1 MNHHVQAGPL
11 DGLFM
16 DEEREEFLI
25 LDDDEEEASVS
36 KKPEEAPVLPSMP
49 KLSSLKLPSFLRSKA
64 NKKPEPK
71 PESAIEAVAE
81 SAVGVLDA
89 DLAADGVH
97 EFEWG
102 IRGMDCP
109 DCAMKATRAVSRL
122 PGIEQCRVSAT
133 EGSVRLSLDVGKGQV
148 SRASSVLEN
157 LGHSPKEDWFSVV
170 GLTPREVAA
179 RLGIE
184 RRALRSSLM
193 DIPGVLNVRL
203 DDGKIEL
210 QRLWMGDM
218 SLRALSEQRLD
229 KILGSDYSLVSS
241 KSSKL
246 RPDQIRLLGA
256 AMTVPLIFGV
266 IAIEQIHAVP
276 DLMAALIGVLGVLFT
291 GYQMFQEA
299 LASIQNRV
307 LGFQILTSLAV
318 FGAVY
323 LQEWAEALMVV
334 GLVGFAAHLEERAL
348 FRARESMQGGLDRLP
363 RRARL
368 LESRPAESEG
378 RSLNVMQS
386 SSRSL
391 TKANCHDEELTPVE
405 AIEPGDMVEVRSG
418 EVVPVDGI
426 IAEGTG
432 SIDRAPLTGEPMPVS
447 VKHGDMVEAGLV
459 LVRGPLV
466 IRAQASGDDTR
477 LSSLI
482 DLVRQYRD
490 QPTRTQSSIESFT
503 AIWVPLVMIGA
514 PVIGFLVAGTTSEA
528 IMYTLLLWVVSCPCS
543 LLLAAPVPHAAAL
556 SAASASGLVAR
567 GGDVLEAAAGVELAL
582 LDKTGTLTSGQPR
595 MTGLFVSE
603 EENEYRALQIAAGL
617 EQRSN
622 HPYARS
628 IIALAEERSL
638 KASNV
643 TDLTDGDA
651 GVSGK
656 LRGQEVM
663 LGRADWLLEH
673 GVEIPLDVDS
683 ALAGSRKAGHGSS
696 VLAIDRRAVA
706 AFGFAHDDA
715 REGVDELIAALRANN
730 VTVEILSG
738 DEQASVEAFAKPL
751 GISSSSCRGGVD
763 PEGKAQWV
771 SERSKARRTLMAGD
785 GFNDAGALAAADVGV
800 AVGSGEQVNL
810 DAADV
815 LIPGEDPRA
824 LARFIELSKRTRRAV
839 STNIAISV
847 GITMLLVCV
856 VLLGWEIKLWSGVAL
871 HEASALIVILNGMW
885 VTGTGPQRM
894 TTIVDLARDLRNDLM
909 EALRVAI
916 GSSDKDSSATA

>member
-1 MNHHVQAGPL
+1 MNHHVQAGPP

-25 LDDDEEEASVS
+25 LDDDEEGASVS
-36 KKPEEAPVLPSMP
+36 KKPEEKPVLPSMP
-49 KLSSLKLPSFLRSKA
+49 KLPSLKMPNFLRSKA
-64 NKKPEPK
+64 NKKPGPK
-71 PESAIEAVAE
+71 PEPAIEAVAE

-97 EFEWG
+97 EFEWD

-157 LGHSPKEDWFSVV
+157 LGHSPEADWVSVV
-170 GLTPREVAA
+170 GLTPREVSS

-184 RRALRSSLM
+184 RRALKSSLM

-210 QRLWMGDM
+210 QRLWLSDM
-218 SLRALSEQRLD
+218 SLRALSEQRFD
-229 KILGSDYSLVSS
+229 KVLGSDYILVHS

-256 AMTVPLIFGV
+256 AMTIPLILGV
-266 IAIEQIHAVP
+266 IAIEQIHAIP
-276 DLMAALIGVLGVLFT
+276 DMMAAIIGVFGVLFA

-299 LASIQNRV
+299 IASIQNKV

-323 LQEWAEALMVV
+323 LHEWAEALMVV

-368 LESRPAESEG
+368 LESKPEESEG

-391 TKANCHDEELTPVE
+391 TMANCHDDELTPVE

-418 EVVPVDGI
+418 EVVPVDGTI
-426 IAEGTG
+426 IEGSG
-432 SIDRAPLTGEPMPVS
+432 SIDRAPLTGEPMPVL
-447 VKHGDMVEAGLV
+447 VKPGDLVEAGLV

-466 IRAQASGDDTR
+466 IRAQAGGDDTR

-490 QPTRTQSSIESFT
+490 QPTRTQSAIENFT
-503 AIWVPLVMIGA
+503 AIWVPLVMLGA
-514 PVIGFLVAGTTSEA
+514 PAMGFLVAGATSEA
-528 IMYTLLLWVVSCPCS
+528 VLVTLLLWVVSCPCS

-603 EENEYRALQIAAGL
+603 EENEHRALQIAAGL

-638 KASNV
+638 SASNV

-651 GVSGK
+651 GVSGR

-663 LGRADWLLEH
+663 LGRADWLLER

-683 ALAGSRKAGHGSS
+683 ALAGTRRAGHGAS
-696 VLAIDRRAVA
+696 VLAIDGRAVA
-706 AFGFAHDDA
+706 AFGFAHDDS
-715 REGVDELIAALRANN
+715 REGVDELIAALRENN

-738 DEQASVEAFAKPL
+738 DEQASVEAFGERL
-751 GISSSSCRGGVD
+751 GIPSASCRGGVD

-771 SERSKARRTLMAGD
+771 SERSKARRTMMAGD

-824 LARFIELSKRTRRAV
+824 LARFIDLSKRTRRAV

-847 GITMLLVCV
+847 GITMLLVCG
-856 VLLGWEIKLWSGVAL
+856 VLLGWDIKLWSGLAL

-894 TTIVDLARDLRNDLM
+894 TTIVDLSRDLRNDLV
-909 EALRVAI
+909 EALKVAI
-916 GSSDKDSSATA
+916 GGSDKDSSATA

>member
-1 MNHHVQAGPL
+1 
-11 DGLFM
+11 M
-16 DEEREEFLI
+16 DEEGEDFLI
-25 LDDDEEEASVS
+25 LDDDEEETPVS
-36 KKPEEAPVLPSMP
+36 KKPEETPVLPSMP
-49 KLSSLKLPSFLRSKA
+49 KLPSLRMPGFLRRKA
-64 NKKPEPK
+64 KEKPEPE
-71 PESAIEAVAE
+71 PEPEIEAVAE
-81 SAVGVLDA
+81 SATGVLDA

-97 EFEWG
+97 EFEWA

-133 EGSVRLSLDVGKGQV
+133 EGSVRLSLDIGRGQV

-157 LGHSPKEDWFSVV
+157 LGHSPDVEWLGVV

-193 DIPGVLNVRL
+193 DIPGILNVSL
-203 DDGKIEL
+203 DDGRIEL
-210 QRLWMGDM
+210 QRLWLVDTA
-218 SLRALSEQRLD
+218 LRAVSEQRMEA
-229 KILGSDYSLVSS
+229 ILGPGFTLSPS

-256 AMTVPLIFGV
+256 AMTVPLILGV
-266 IAIEQIHAVP
+266 IAVERIHAVP
-276 DLMAALIGVLGVLFT
+276 DVLAAVIGAFGVLFA

-299 LASIQNRV
+299 FASIQNRV

-334 GLVGFAAHLEERAL
+334 GLVGFAAHLEDRAL
-348 FRARESMQGGLDRLP
+348 LRARESMQGGLDRLP

-368 LESRPAESEG
+368 LDSKPEEG
-378 RSLNVMQS
+378 ETRTLNVLQPETRSLVV
-386 SSRSL
+386 
-391 TKANCHDEELTPVE
+391 ANCHDEELTPVE

-418 EVVPVDGI
+418 EVVPVDGVVV
-426 IAEGTG
+426 EGTG
-432 SIDRAPLTGEPMPVS
+432 SIDKAPLTGEPIPIPVNP
-447 VKHGDMVEAGLV
+447 DDFVEAGLV

-466 IRAQASGDDTR
+466 IRAQAGGDDTR

-490 QPTRTQSSIESFT
+490 QPTRTQSAIESFT

-514 PVIGFLVAGTTSEA
+514 PVIGYLVYGATSQA
-528 IMYTLLLWVVSCPCS
+528 VLTTLLLWVVSCPCS

-556 SAASASGLVAR
+556 SAASSSGLVAR

-603 EENEYRALQIAAGL
+603 EENELRVLQIAAGL

-628 IIALAEERSL
+628 ILALAQERSL
-638 KASNV
+638 KPSNV
-643 TDLTDGDA
+643 TGLADGDA
-651 GVSGK
+651 GVSGT
-656 LRGQEVM
+656 LRGQQVM
-663 LGRADWLLEH
+663 LGRADWLMDR

-696 VLAIDRRAVA
+696 VLAIEGRAVA

-715 REGVDELIAALRANN
+715 REGVDALISALREND

-738 DEQASVEAFAKPL
+738 DEQASVEAFAQRL
-751 GISSSSCRGGVD
+751 GIPSSSCRGGVD

-771 SERSKARRTLMAGD
+771 SERSKARVTLMAGD
-785 GFNDAGALAAADVGV
+785 GFNDAGALAAAHVGV

-824 LARFIELSKRTRRAV
+824 LAKFIDLSKRTRRAV
-839 STNIAISV
+839 SMNIAISV

-856 VLLGWEIKLWSGVAL
+856 VLLGWEIKLAAGVAL

-894 TTIVDLARDLRNDLM
+894 TTLVDLVRDLRDDLM

-916 GSSDKDSSATA
+916 GGSGKDQSATA

>member
-1 MNHHVQAGPL
+1 
-11 DGLFM
+11 M
-16 DEEREEFLI
+16 DEEGEDFLI
-25 LDDDEEEASVS
+25 LDDDEDETPVS
-36 KKPEEAPVLPSMP
+36 KKPEETPVLPSMP
-49 KLSSLKLPSFLRSKA
+49 KLPSLRMPGFLRRKA
-64 NKKPEPK
+64 KEKPEPE
-71 PESAIEAVAE
+71 PEPEIEAVAE
-81 SAVGVLDA
+81 SATGVLDA

-97 EFEWG
+97 EFEWA

-133 EGSVRLSLDVGKGQV
+133 EGSVRLSLDIGRGQV

-157 LGHSPKEDWFSVV
+157 LGHSPDVEWLGVV

-193 DIPGVLNVRL
+193 DIPGILNVSL
-203 DDGKIEL
+203 DDGRIEL
-210 QRLWMGDM
+210 QRLWLVDTA
-218 SLRALSEQRLD
+218 LRAVSEQRMEA
-229 KILGSDYSLVSS
+229 ILGPGFTLSPS

-256 AMTVPLIFGV
+256 AMTVPLILGV
-266 IAIEQIHAVP
+266 IAVERIHAVP
-276 DLMAALIGVLGVLFT
+276 DVLAAVIGAFGVLFA

-299 LASIQNRV
+299 FASIQNRV

-334 GLVGFAAHLEERAL
+334 GLVGFAAHLEDRAL
-348 FRARESMQGGLDRLP
+348 LRARESMQGGLDRLP

-368 LESRPAESEG
+368 LDSKPEEG
-378 RSLNVMQS
+378 ETRTLNVLQPETRSLVV
-386 SSRSL
+386 
-391 TKANCHDEELTPVE
+391 ANCHDEELTPVE

-418 EVVPVDGI
+418 EVVPVDGVVV
-426 IAEGTG
+426 EGTG
-432 SIDRAPLTGEPMPVS
+432 SIDKAPLTGEPIPIPVNP
-447 VKHGDMVEAGLV
+447 DDFVEAGLV

-466 IRAQASGDDTR
+466 IRAQAGGDDTR

-490 QPTRTQSSIESFT
+490 QPTRTQSAIESFT

-514 PVIGFLVAGTTSEA
+514 PVIGYLVYGATSQA
-528 IMYTLLLWVVSCPCS
+528 VLTTLLLWVVSCPCS

-556 SAASASGLVAR
+556 SAASSSGLVAR

-603 EENEYRALQIAAGL
+603 EENELRVLQIAAGL

-628 IIALAEERSL
+628 ILALAQERSL
-638 KASNV
+638 KPSNV
-643 TDLTDGDA
+643 TGLADGDA
-651 GVSGK
+651 GVSGT
-656 LRGQEVM
+656 LRGQQVM
-663 LGRADWLLEH
+663 LGRADWLMDR

-696 VLAIDRRAVA
+696 VLAIEGRAVA

-715 REGVDELIAALRANN
+715 REGVDALISALREND

-738 DEQASVEAFAKPL
+738 DEQASVEAFAQRL
-751 GISSSSCRGGVD
+751 GIPSSSCRGGVD

-824 LARFIELSKRTRRAV
+824 LAKFIDLSKRTRRAV
-839 STNIAISV
+839 SMNIAISV

-856 VLLGWEIKLWSGVAL
+856 VLLGWEIKLAAGVAL

-894 TTIVDLARDLRNDLM
+894 TTLVDLVRDLRDDLM

-916 GSSDKDSSATA
+916 GGSDKDQSATA

>member
-11 DGLFM
+11 DGLFV

-25 LDDDEEEASVS
+25 LDDDEEETPVS
-36 KKPEEAPVLPSMP
+36 KKPEEAPVRPSMF
-49 KLSSLKLPSFLRSKA
+49 KLPSLKMPGFLRSKA
-64 NKKPEPK
+64 SKKPEPK
-71 PESAIEAVAE
+71 PEPAIEAVAE

-97 EFEWG
+97 EFEWD

-157 LGHSPKEDWFSVV
+157 LGHSPKEDWVSVV

-218 SLRALSEQRLD
+218 SLRALSEQRYD
-229 KILGSDYSLVSS
+229 KVLGSDYILVPS

-266 IAIEQIHAVP
+266 IAIEQIHAIP
-276 DLMAALIGVLGVLFT
+276 DMMAALIGVFGVLFA

-299 LASIQNRV
+299 FASIQNRV

-368 LESRPAESEG
+368 LESRPVESEG
-378 RSLNVMQS
+378 RSLNVTQS

-391 TKANCHDEELTPVE
+391 TMANCHEDELTPVE

-426 IAEGTG
+426 ITEGAG
-432 SIDRAPLTGEPMPVS
+432 SIDRAPLTGEPMPIS
-447 VKHGDMVEAGLV
+447 VKPGDLVEAGLV

-466 IRAQASGDDTR
+466 IRAQAGGDDTR

-490 QPTRTQSSIESFT
+490 QPTRTQNAIESFT

-514 PVIGFLVAGTTSEA
+514 PAIGFLVAGATSKA
-528 IMYTLLLWVVSCPCS
+528 ILVTLLLWVVSCPCS

-556 SAASASGLVAR
+556 SAASASGLIAR

-595 MTGLFVSE
+595 MTGMFVSE

-622 HPYARS
+622 HPYAKS
-628 IIALAEERSL
+628 ILALAEERSL

-643 TDLTDGDA
+643 IDLTDGDA

-696 VLAIDRRAVA
+696 VLAIDGRAVA

-715 REGVDELIAALRANN
+715 REGVEELIAALRANN

-751 GISSSSCRGGVD
+751 GIPSSSCRGGVD

-771 SERSKARRTLMAGD
+771 FERSKARRTMMAGD

-847 GITMLLVCV
+847 GITFLLVSG
-856 VLLGWEIKLWSGVAL
+856 VLLGWEIKLAAGVAL

-894 TTIVDLARDLRNDLM
+894 TTIVDLARDLRNDFV

-916 GSSDKDSSATA
+916 GASDKDSSATA

>member
-1 MNHHVQAGPL
+1 
-11 DGLFM
+11 
-16 DEEREEFLI
+16 
-25 LDDDEEEASVS
+25 
-36 KKPEEAPVLPSMP
+36 
-49 KLSSLKLPSFLRSKA
+49 
-64 NKKPEPK
+64 
-71 PESAIEAVAE
+71 
-81 SAVGVLDA
+81 
-89 DLAADGVH
+89 
-97 EFEWG
+97 
-102 IRGMDCP
+102 
-109 DCAMKATRAVSRL
+109 
-122 PGIEQCRVSAT
+122 
-133 EGSVRLSLDVGKGQV
+133 
-148 SRASSVLEN
+148 VLEN
-157 LGHSPKEDWFSVV
+157 LGHSPEEDWVSVV
-170 GLTPREVAA
+170 GLTPGEVAA

-193 DIPGVLNVRL
+193 DIPGVLNIRL

-210 QRLWMGDM
+210 QRLWLSDM
-218 SLRALSEQRLD
+218 SLRALSEQRFD
-229 KILGSDYSLVSS
+229 KVLGSDYSLVPS

-256 AMTVPLIFGV
+256 AMTVPLILGV
-266 IAIEQIHAVP
+266 IAIEQIHAIP
-276 DLMAALIGVLGVLFT
+276 DWVAMLIGVFGVLFA

-318 FGAVY
+318 FGALY
-323 LQEWAEALMVV
+323 LHEWAEALMVV

-368 LESRPAESEG
+368 LESKPEESEG
-378 RSLNVMQS
+378 RTLNVMQS

-391 TKANCHDEELTPVE
+391 TMAHCYDDELTPVE

-418 EVVPVDGI
+418 EVVPVDGTI
-426 IAEGTG
+426 IEGSG
-432 SIDRAPLTGEPMPVS
+432 SIDRAPLTGEPMPVL
-447 VKHGDMVEAGLV
+447 VKPGDLVEAGLV

-466 IRAQASGDDTR
+466 IRAQAGGDDTR

-482 DLVRQYRD
+482 DLVRRYRD
-490 QPTRTQSSIESFT
+490 QPTRTQSAIERFT
-503 AIWVPLVMIGA
+503 AVWVPLVMLGA
-514 PVIGFLVAGTTSEA
+514 PAIAFLAYGATAEA
-528 IMYTLLLWVVSCPCS
+528 ILVTLLLWVVSCPCS

-582 LDKTGTLTSGQPR
+582 LDKTGTLTSGKPR
-595 MTGLFVSE
+595 MTGMFVSE

-628 IIALAEERSL
+628 ILALAEERSL

-643 TDLTDGDA
+643 IDLTDGDA

-696 VLAIDRRAVA
+696 VLAIDGRAVA

-751 GISSSSCRGGVD
+751 GIPPSACRGGVD

-771 SERSKARRTLMAGD
+771 SERSKARRTMMAGD

-815 LIPGEDPRA
+815 LIPGDDPRA
-824 LARFIELSKRTRRAV
+824 LSRLITLAKRTRGAV
-839 STNIAISV
+839 YANIVISV
-847 GITMLLVCV
+847 GVTLFLVTT
-856 VLLGWEIKLWSGVAL
+856 VLMGELTSIFAGVAL

-894 TTIVDLARDLRNDLM
+894 TTIVDLARDLRNDLV

-916 GSSDKDSSATA
+916 GASDKDSSATA

>member
-1 MNHHVQAGPL
+1 
-11 DGLFM
+11 M
-16 DEEREEFLI
+16 DEEGEDFLI
-25 LDDDEEEASVS
+25 LDDDEEETPVS
-36 KKPEEAPVLPSMP
+36 KKPEETPVLPSMP
-49 KLSSLKLPSFLRSKA
+49 KLPSLRMPGFLRRKA
-64 NKKPEPK
+64 KEKPEPE
-71 PESAIEAVAE
+71 PEPEIEAVAE
-81 SAVGVLDA
+81 SATGVLDA

-97 EFEWG
+97 EFEWA

-133 EGSVRLSLDVGKGQV
+133 EGSVRLSLDIGRGQV

-157 LGHSPKEDWFSVV
+157 LGHSPDVEWLGVV

-193 DIPGVLNVRL
+193 DIPGILNVSL
-203 DDGKIEL
+203 DDGRIEL
-210 QRLWMGDM
+210 QRLWLVDTA
-218 SLRALSEQRLD
+218 LRAVSEQRMEA
-229 KILGSDYSLVSS
+229 ILGPGFTLSPS

-256 AMTVPLIFGV
+256 AMTVPLILGV
-266 IAIEQIHAVP
+266 IAVERIHAVP
-276 DLMAALIGVLGVLFT
+276 DVLAAVIGAFGVLFA

-299 LASIQNRV
+299 FASIQNRV

-334 GLVGFAAHLEERAL
+334 GLVGFAAHLEDRAL
-348 FRARESMQGGLDRLP
+348 LRARESMQGGLDRLP

-368 LESRPAESEG
+368 LDSKPEEG
-378 RSLNVMQS
+378 ETRTLNVLQPETRSLVV
-386 SSRSL
+386 
-391 TKANCHDEELTPVE
+391 ANCHDEELTPVE

-418 EVVPVDGI
+418 EVVPVDGVVV
-426 IAEGTG
+426 EGTG
-432 SIDRAPLTGEPMPVS
+432 SIDKAPLTGEPIPIPVNP
-447 VKHGDMVEAGLV
+447 DDFVEAGLV

-466 IRAQASGDDTR
+466 IRAQAGGDDTR

-482 DLVRQYRD
+482 DLVRRYRD
-490 QPTRTQSSIESFT
+490 QPTRTQSAIESFT

-514 PVIGFLVAGTTSEA
+514 PVIGYLVYGATSQA
-528 IMYTLLLWVVSCPCS
+528 VLTTLLLWVVSCPCS

-556 SAASASGLVAR
+556 SAASSAGLVAR

-603 EENEYRALQIAAGL
+603 EENELRVLQIAAGL

-628 IIALAEERSL
+628 ILALAQERSL
-638 KASNV
+638 KPSNV
-643 TDLTDGDA
+643 TGLADGDA
-651 GVSGK
+651 GVSGT
-656 LRGQEVM
+656 LRGQQVM
-663 LGRADWLLEH
+663 LGRADWLMDR

-696 VLAIDRRAVA
+696 VLAIEGRAVA

-715 REGVDELIAALRANN
+715 REGVDALISALREND

-738 DEQASVEAFAKPL
+738 DEQASVEAFAQRL
-751 GISSSSCRGGVD
+751 GIPSSSCRGGVD

-771 SERSKARRTLMAGD
+771 SERSKARVTLMAGD

-824 LARFIELSKRTRRAV
+824 LAKFIDLSKRTRRAV
-839 STNIAISV
+839 SMNIAISV

-856 VLLGWEIKLWSGVAL
+856 VLLGWEIKLAAGVAL

-894 TTIVDLARDLRNDLM
+894 TTLVDLVRDLRDDLM

-916 GSSDKDSSATA
+916 GGPDNDQSATA

>member
-36 KKPEEAPVLPSMP
+36 KKPEEAPVLPFMP

-64 NKKPEPK
+64 NKKPEPNS
-71 PESAIEAVAE
+71 ESAIEAVAE

>member
-1 MNHHVQAGPL
+1 
-11 DGLFM
+11 M
-16 DEEREEFLI
+16 DEEGEDFLI
-25 LDDDEEEASVS
+25 LDDDEEETPVS
-36 KKPEEAPVLPSMP
+36 KKPEETPVLPSMP
-49 KLSSLKLPSFLRSKA
+49 KLPSLRMPGFLRRKA
-64 NKKPEPK
+64 KEKPEPE
-71 PESAIEAVAE
+71 PEPEIEAVAE
-81 SAVGVLDA
+81 SATGVLDA

-97 EFEWG
+97 EFEWA

-133 EGSVRLSLDVGKGQV
+133 EGSVRLSLDIGRGQV

-157 LGHSPKEDWFSVV
+157 LGHSPDVEWLGVV

-193 DIPGVLNVRL
+193 DIPGILNVSL
-203 DDGKIEL
+203 DDGRIEL
-210 QRLWMGDM
+210 QRLWLVDTA
-218 SLRALSEQRLD
+218 LRAVSEQRMEA
-229 KILGSDYSLVSS
+229 ILGPGFTLSPS

-256 AMTVPLIFGV
+256 AMTVPLILGV
-266 IAIEQIHAVP
+266 IAVERIHAVP
-276 DLMAALIGVLGVLFT
+276 DVLAAVIGAFGVLFA

-299 LASIQNRV
+299 FASIQNRV

-334 GLVGFAAHLEERAL
+334 GLVGFAAHLEDRAL
-348 FRARESMQGGLDRLP
+348 LRARESMQGGLDRLP

-368 LESRPAESEG
+368 LDSKPEEG
-378 RSLNVMQS
+378 ETRTLNVLQPETRSLVV
-386 SSRSL
+386 
-391 TKANCHDEELTPVE
+391 ANCHDEELTPVE

-418 EVVPVDGI
+418 EVVPVDGVVV
-426 IAEGTG
+426 EGTG
-432 SIDRAPLTGEPMPVS
+432 SIDKAPLTGEPIPIPVNP
-447 VKHGDMVEAGLV
+447 DDFVEAGLV

-466 IRAQASGDDTR
+466 IRAQAGGDDTR

-490 QPTRTQSSIESFT
+490 QPTRTQSAIESFT

-514 PVIGFLVAGTTSEA
+514 PVIGYLVYGATSQA
-528 IMYTLLLWVVSCPCS
+528 VLTTLLLWVVSCPCS

-556 SAASASGLVAR
+556 SAASSSGLVAR

-603 EENEYRALQIAAGL
+603 EENELRVLQIAAGL

-628 IIALAEERSL
+628 ILALAQERSL
-638 KASNV
+638 KPSNV
-643 TDLTDGDA
+643 TGLADGDA
-651 GVSGK
+651 GVSGT
-656 LRGQEVM
+656 LRGQQVM
-663 LGRADWLLEH
+663 LGRADWLMDR

-696 VLAIDRRAVA
+696 VLAIDGRAVA

-715 REGVDELIAALRANN
+715 REGVDALISALRENN

-738 DEQASVEAFAKPL
+738 DEQASVEAFAQRL
-751 GISSSSCRGGVD
+751 GIPSSSCRGGVD

-824 LARFIELSKRTRRAV
+824 LAKFIDLSKRTRRAV
-839 STNIAISV
+839 SMNIAISV

-856 VLLGWEIKLWSGVAL
+856 VLLGWEIKLAAGVAL

-894 TTIVDLARDLRNDLM
+894 TTLVDLVRDLRDDLM

-916 GSSDKDSSATA
+916 GGSGKDQSATA

>member
-1 MNHHVQAGPL
+1 MTIP
-11 DGLFM
+11 
-16 DEEREEFLI
+16 LI
-25 LDDDEEEASVS
+25 L
-36 KKPEEAPVLPSMP
+36 
-49 KLSSLKLPSFLRSKA
+49 
-64 NKKPEPK
+64 
-71 PESAIEAVAE
+71 
-81 SAVGVLDA
+81 
-89 DLAADGVH
+89 
-97 EFEWG
+97 
-102 IRGMDCP
+102 
-109 DCAMKATRAVSRL
+109 
-122 PGIEQCRVSAT
+122 
-133 EGSVRLSLDVGKGQV
+133 
-148 SRASSVLEN
+148 
-157 LGHSPKEDWFSVV
+157 
-170 GLTPREVAA
+170 
-179 RLGIE
+179 
-184 RRALRSSLM
+184 
-193 DIPGVLNVRL
+193 
-203 DDGKIEL
+203 
-210 QRLWMGDM
+210 
-218 SLRALSEQRLD
+218 
-229 KILGSDYSLVSS
+229 
-241 KSSKL
+241 
-246 RPDQIRLLGA
+246 
-256 AMTVPLIFGV
+256 GV
-266 IAIEQIHAVP
+266 IAIEQIHAIP
-276 DLMAALIGVLGVLFT
+276 DMMAAIIGVFGVLFA

-299 LASIQNRV
+299 IASIQNKV

-323 LQEWAEALMVV
+323 LHEWAEALMVV

-368 LESRPAESEG
+368 LESKPEESEG

-391 TKANCHDEELTPVE
+391 TMAHCHDDELTPVE

-418 EVVPVDGI
+418 EVVPVDGTI
-426 IAEGTG
+426 IEGSG
-432 SIDRAPLTGEPMPVS
+432 SIDRAPLTGEPMPVL
-447 VKHGDMVEAGLV
+447 VKPGDLVEAGLV

-466 IRAQASGDDTR
+466 IRAQAGGDDTR

-490 QPTRTQSSIESFT
+490 QPTRTQSAIENFT
-503 AIWVPLVMIGA
+503 AIWVPLVMLGA
-514 PVIGFLVAGTTSEA
+514 PAMGFLVAGATSEA
-528 IMYTLLLWVVSCPCS
+528 VLVTLLLWVVSCPCS

-595 MTGLFVSE
+595 MTGMFVSE

-628 IIALAEERSL
+628 ILALAEERSL

-643 TDLTDGDA
+643 IDLTDGDA

-696 VLAIDRRAVA
+696 VLAIDGRAVA

-715 REGVDELIAALRANN
+715 REGVEELIAALRANN

-751 GISSSSCRGGVD
+751 GIPSSACRGGVD

-771 SERSKARRTLMAGD
+771 SERSKARRTMMAGD

-847 GITMLLVCV
+847 GITFLLVSG
-856 VLLGWEIKLWSGVAL
+856 VLLGWEIKLAAGVAL

-894 TTIVDLARDLRNDLM
+894 TTIVDLARDLRNDLV

-916 GSSDKDSSATA
+916 GAPDKDSSATA

>member
-1 MNHHVQAGPL
+1 
-11 DGLFM
+11 LFM

-36 KKPEEAPVLPSMP
+36 KKPEEAPAPPSMF
-49 KLSSLKLPSFLRSKA
+49 KLPSLKLPSFLRSKA

-157 LGHSPKEDWFSVV
+157 LGHSPEADWVSVV
-170 GLTPREVAA
+170 GLTPGEVAA

-210 QRLWMGDM
+210 QRLWLSDM
-218 SLRALSEQRLD
+218 SLRALSEQRFD
-229 KILGSDYSLVSS
+229 KVLGSDYSLVPS

-256 AMTVPLIFGV
+256 AMTVPLILGV
-266 IAIEQIHAVP
+266 IAIEQIHAIP
-276 DLMAALIGVLGVLFT
+276 DWVAMLIGVFGVLFA

-318 FGAVY
+318 FGALY
-323 LQEWAEALMVV
+323 LHEWAEALMVV

-368 LESRPAESEG
+368 LESKPEESEG
-378 RSLNVMQS
+378 RTLNVMQS

-391 TKANCHDEELTPVE
+391 TMAHCYDDELTPVE

-418 EVVPVDGI
+418 EVVPVDGTI
-426 IAEGTG
+426 IEGSG
-432 SIDRAPLTGEPMPVS
+432 SIDRAPLTGEPMPVL
-447 VKHGDMVEAGLV
+447 VKPGDLVEAGLV

-466 IRAQASGDDTR
+466 IRAQAGGDDTR

-482 DLVRQYRD
+482 DLVRRYRD
-490 QPTRTQSSIESFT
+490 QPTRTQSAIERFT
-503 AIWVPLVMIGA
+503 AVWVPLVMLGA
-514 PVIGFLVAGTTSEA
+514 PAIAFLAYGATAEA
-528 IMYTLLLWVVSCPCS
+528 ILVTLLLWVVSCPCS

-582 LDKTGTLTSGQPR
+582 LDKTGTLTSGKPR
-595 MTGLFVSE
+595 MTGMFVSE

-628 IIALAEERSL
+628 ILALAEERSL

-643 TDLTDGDA
+643 IDLTDGDA

-696 VLAIDRRAVA
+696 VLAIDGRAVA

-751 GISSSSCRGGVD
+751 GIPPSACRGGVD

-771 SERSKARRTLMAGD
+771 SERSKARRTMMAGD

-815 LIPGEDPRA
+815 LIPGDDPRA
-824 LARFIELSKRTRRAV
+824 LSRLITLAKRTRGAV
-839 STNIAISV
+839 YANIVISV
-847 GITMLLVCV
+847 GVTLFLVTT
-856 VLLGWEIKLWSGVAL
+856 VLMGELTSIFAGVAL

-894 TTIVDLARDLRNDLM
+894 TTIVDLARDLRNDLV

-916 GSSDKDSSATA
+916 GASDKDSSATA

>member
-1 MNHHVQAGPL
+1 
-11 DGLFM
+11 M
-16 DEEREEFLI
+16 DEEGEDFLI
-25 LDDDEEEASVS
+25 LDDDEEETPVS
-36 KKPEEAPVLPSMP
+36 KKPEETPVLPSMP
-49 KLSSLKLPSFLRSKA
+49 KLPSLRMPGFLRRKA
-64 NKKPEPK
+64 KEKPEPE
-71 PESAIEAVAE
+71 PEPEIEAVAE
-81 SAVGVLDA
+81 SATGVLDA

-97 EFEWG
+97 EFEWA

-133 EGSVRLSLDVGKGQV
+133 EGSVRLSLDIGRGQV

-157 LGHSPKEDWFSVV
+157 LGHSPDVEWLGVV

-193 DIPGVLNVRL
+193 DIPGILNVSL
-203 DDGKIEL
+203 DDGRIEL
-210 QRLWMGDM
+210 QRLWLVDTA
-218 SLRALSEQRLD
+218 LRAVSEQRMEA
-229 KILGSDYSLVSS
+229 ILGPGFTLSPS

-256 AMTVPLIFGV
+256 AMTVPLILGV
-266 IAIEQIHAVP
+266 IAVERIHAVP
-276 DLMAALIGVLGVLFT
+276 DVLAAVIGAFGVLFA

-299 LASIQNRV
+299 FASIQNRV

-334 GLVGFAAHLEERAL
+334 GLVGFAAHLEDRAL
-348 FRARESMQGGLDRLP
+348 LRARESMQGGLDRLP

-368 LESRPAESEG
+368 LDSKPEEG
-378 RSLNVMQS
+378 KTRTLNLLQPETRSLVV
-386 SSRSL
+386 
-391 TKANCHDEELTPVE
+391 ANCHDEELTPVE
-405 AIEPGDMVEVRSG
+405 AIEPGDIVEVRSG
-418 EVVPVDGI
+418 EVVPVDGVVV
-426 IAEGTG
+426 EGTG
-432 SIDRAPLTGEPMPVS
+432 SIDKAPLTGEPIPIPVNP
-447 VKHGDMVEAGLV
+447 DDFVEAGLV

-466 IRAQASGDDTR
+466 IRAQAGGDDTR

-482 DLVRQYRD
+482 DLVRRYRD
-490 QPTRTQSSIESFT
+490 QPTRTQSAIESFT

-514 PVIGFLVAGTTSEA
+514 PVIGYLVYGATSQA
-528 IMYTLLLWVVSCPCS
+528 VLTTLLLWVVSCPCS

-556 SAASASGLVAR
+556 SAASSSGLVAR

-603 EENEYRALQIAAGL
+603 EENELRVLQIAAGL

-628 IIALAEERSL
+628 ILALAQERSL
-638 KASNV
+638 KPSNV
-643 TDLTDGDA
+643 TGLADGDA
-651 GVSGK
+651 GVSGT
-656 LRGQEVM
+656 LRGQQVM
-663 LGRADWLLEH
+663 LGRADWLMDR

-696 VLAIDRRAVA
+696 VLAIEGRAVA

-715 REGVDELIAALRANN
+715 REGVDALISALREND

-738 DEQASVEAFAKPL
+738 DEQASVEAFAQRL
-751 GISSSSCRGGVD
+751 GIPSSSCRGGVD

-771 SERSKARRTLMAGD
+771 SERSKARVTLMAGD

-824 LARFIELSKRTRRAV
+824 LAKFIDLSKRTRRAV
-839 STNIAISV
+839 SMNIAISV

-856 VLLGWEIKLWSGVAL
+856 VLLGWEIKLAAGVAL

-894 TTIVDLARDLRNDLM
+894 TTLVDLVRDLRDDLM

-916 GSSDKDSSATA
+916 GGSGKDQSATA

>member
-1 MNHHVQAGPL
+1 
-11 DGLFM
+11 M
-16 DEEREEFLI
+16 DEEGEDFLI
-25 LDDDEEEASVS
+25 LDDDEDETPVS
-36 KKPEEAPVLPSMP
+36 KKPEETPVLPSMP
-49 KLSSLKLPSFLRSKA
+49 KLPSLRMPGFLRRKA
-64 NKKPEPK
+64 KEKPEPE
-71 PESAIEAVAE
+71 PEPEIEAVAE
-81 SAVGVLDA
+81 SATGVLDA

-97 EFEWG
+97 EFEWA

-133 EGSVRLSLDVGKGQV
+133 EGSVRISLDIGRGQV

-157 LGHSPKEDWFSVV
+157 LGHSPDVEWLGVV

-193 DIPGVLNVRL
+193 DIPGILNVSL
-203 DDGKIEL
+203 DDGRIEL
-210 QRLWMGDM
+210 QRLWLVDTA
-218 SLRALSEQRLD
+218 LRAVSEQRMEA
-229 KILGSDYSLVSS
+229 ILGPGFTLSPS

-256 AMTVPLIFGV
+256 AMTVPLILGV
-266 IAIEQIHAVP
+266 IAVERIHAVP
-276 DLMAALIGVLGVLFT
+276 DVLAAVIGAFGVLFA

-299 LASIQNRV
+299 FASIQNRV

-368 LESRPAESEG
+368 LDSKPEEG
-378 RSLNVMQS
+378 ETRTLNVLQPETRSLVV
-386 SSRSL
+386 
-391 TKANCHDEELTPVE
+391 ANCHDEELTPVE

-418 EVVPVDGI
+418 EVVPVDGVVV
-426 IAEGTG
+426 EGTG
-432 SIDRAPLTGEPMPVS
+432 SIDKAPLTGEPIPIPVNP
-447 VKHGDMVEAGLV
+447 DDFVEAGLV

-466 IRAQASGDDTR
+466 IRAQAGGDDTR

-490 QPTRTQSSIESFT
+490 QPTRTQSAIESFT

-514 PVIGFLVAGTTSEA
+514 PVIGYLVYGATSQA
-528 IMYTLLLWVVSCPCS
+528 VLTTLLLWVVSCPCS

-556 SAASASGLVAR
+556 SAASSSGLVAR

-603 EENEYRALQIAAGL
+603 EENELRVLQIAAGL

-628 IIALAEERSL
+628 ILALAQERSL
-638 KASNV
+638 KPSNV
-643 TDLTDGDA
+643 TGLADGDA
-651 GVSGK
+651 GVSGT
-656 LRGQEVM
+656 LRGQQVM
-663 LGRADWLLEH
+663 LGRADWLMDR

-696 VLAIDRRAVA
+696 VLAIEGRAVA

-715 REGVDELIAALRANN
+715 REGVDALISALREND

-738 DEQASVEAFAKPL
+738 DEQASVEAFAQRL
-751 GISSSSCRGGVD
+751 GIPSSSCRGGVD

-785 GFNDAGALAAADVGV
+785 GFNDAGALAAAHVGV

-824 LARFIELSKRTRRAV
+824 LAKFIDLSKRTRRAV
-839 STNIAISV
+839 SMNIAISV

-856 VLLGWEIKLWSGVAL
+856 VLLGWEIKLAAGVAL

-894 TTIVDLARDLRNDLM
+894 TTLVDLVRDLRDDLM

-916 GSSDKDSSATA
+916 GGSGKDQSATA

>member
-1 MNHHVQAGPL
+1 
-11 DGLFM
+11 M
-16 DEEREEFLI
+16 DEEGEDFLI
-25 LDDDEEEASVS
+25 LDDDEDETPVS
-36 KKPEEAPVLPSMP
+36 KKPEETPVLPSMP
-49 KLSSLKLPSFLRSKA
+49 KLPSLRMPGFLRRKA
-64 NKKPEPK
+64 KEEPEPE
-71 PESAIEAVAE
+71 PEPEIEAVAE
-81 SAVGVLDA
+81 SATGVLDA

-97 EFEWG
+97 EFEWA

-133 EGSVRLSLDVGKGQV
+133 EGSVRLSLDIGRGQV

-157 LGHSPKEDWFSVV
+157 LGHSPDVEWLGVV

-193 DIPGVLNVRL
+193 DIPGILNVSL
-203 DDGKIEL
+203 DDGRIEL
-210 QRLWMGDM
+210 QRLWLGDTA
-218 SLRALSEQRLD
+218 LRAVSEQRMEA
-229 KILGSDYSLVSS
+229 ILGPGFTLSPS

-256 AMTVPLIFGV
+256 AMTVPLILGV
-266 IAIEQIHAVP
+266 IAVERIHAVP
-276 DLMAALIGVLGVLFT
+276 DVLATVIGAFGVLFA

-299 LASIQNRV
+299 FASIQNRV

-368 LESRPAESEG
+368 LDSKPEEG
-378 RSLNVMQS
+378 ETRTLNVLQPETRSLVV
-386 SSRSL
+386 
-391 TKANCHDEELTPVE
+391 ANCHDEELTPVE

-418 EVVPVDGI
+418 EVVPVDGVVV
-426 IAEGTG
+426 EGTG
-432 SIDRAPLTGEPMPVS
+432 SIDKAPLTGEPIPIPVNP
-447 VKHGDMVEAGLV
+447 DDFVEAGLV

-466 IRAQASGDDTR
+466 IRAKAGGDDTR

-490 QPTRTQSSIESFT
+490 QPTRTQSAIESFT

-514 PVIGFLVAGTTSEA
+514 PAIGFLVAGTTSEA
-528 IMYTLLLWVVSCPCS
+528 ILVTLLLWVVSCPCS

-556 SAASASGLVAR
+556 SAASSSGLVAR

-603 EENEYRALQIAAGL
+603 EENELRVLQIAAGL

-628 IIALAEERSL
+628 ILALAQERSL
-638 KASNV
+638 KPSNV
-643 TDLTDGDA
+643 TGLADGDA
-651 GVSGK
+651 GVSGT
-656 LRGQEVM
+656 LRGQQVM
-663 LGRADWLLEH
+663 LGRADWLMDR

-696 VLAIDRRAVA
+696 VLAIDGRAVA

-715 REGVDELIAALRANN
+715 REGVDALISALRENN

-738 DEQASVEAFAKPL
+738 DEQASVEAFAQRL
-751 GISSSSCRGGVD
+751 GIPSSSCRGGVD

-785 GFNDAGALAAADVGV
+785 GFNDAGALAAAHVGV

-824 LARFIELSKRTRRAV
+824 LAKFIDLSKRTRRAV
-839 STNIAISV
+839 SMNIAISV

-856 VLLGWEIKLWSGVAL
+856 VLLGWEIKLAAGVAL

-894 TTIVDLARDLRNDLM
+894 TTLVDLVRDLRDDLM

-916 GSSDKDSSATA
+916 GGSGKDQSATA

>member
-1 MNHHVQAGPL
+1 
-11 DGLFM
+11 LFM

-36 KKPEEAPVLPSMP
+36 KKPEEAPAPPSMF
-49 KLSSLKLPSFLRSKA
+49 KLPSLKLPSFLRSKA

-157 LGHSPKEDWFSVV
+157 LGHSPEADWVSVV
-170 GLTPREVAA
+170 GLTPGEVAA

-210 QRLWMGDM
+210 QRLWLSDM
-218 SLRALSEQRLD
+218 SLRALSEQRFD
-229 KILGSDYSLVSS
+229 KVLGSDYSLVPS

-256 AMTVPLIFGV
+256 AMTVPLILGV
-266 IAIEQIHAVP
+266 IAIEQIHAIP
-276 DLMAALIGVLGVLFT
+276 DWVAMLIGVFGVLFA

-318 FGAVY
+318 FGALY
-323 LQEWAEALMVV
+323 LHEWAEALMVV

-368 LESRPAESEG
+368 LESKPEESEG
-378 RSLNVMQS
+378 RTLNVMQS

-391 TKANCHDEELTPVE
+391 TMAHCYDDELTPVE

-418 EVVPVDGI
+418 EVVPVDGTI
-426 IAEGTG
+426 IEGSG
-432 SIDRAPLTGEPMPVS
+432 SIDRAPLTGEPMPVL
-447 VKHGDMVEAGLV
+447 VKPGDLVEAGLV

-466 IRAQASGDDTR
+466 IRAQAGGDDTR

-482 DLVRQYRD
+482 DLVRRYRD
-490 QPTRTQSSIESFT
+490 QPTRTQSAIERFT
-503 AIWVPLVMIGA
+503 AVWVPLVMLGA
-514 PVIGFLVAGTTSEA
+514 PAIAFLAYGATAEA
-528 IMYTLLLWVVSCPCS
+528 ILITLLLWVVSCPCS

-582 LDKTGTLTSGQPR
+582 LDKTGTLTSGKPR
-595 MTGLFVSE
+595 MTGMFVSE

-628 IIALAEERSL
+628 ILALAEERSL

-643 TDLTDGDA
+643 IDLTDGDA

-696 VLAIDRRAVA
+696 VLAIDGRAVA

-751 GISSSSCRGGVD
+751 GIPPSACRGGVD

-771 SERSKARRTLMAGD
+771 SERSKARRTMMAGD

-815 LIPGEDPRA
+815 LIPGDDPRA
-824 LARFIELSKRTRRAV
+824 LSRLITLAKRTRGAV
-839 STNIAISV
+839 YANIVISV
-847 GITMLLVCV
+847 GVTLFLVTT
-856 VLLGWEIKLWSGVAL
+856 VLMGELTSIFAGVAL

-894 TTIVDLARDLRNDLM
+894 TTIVDLARDLRNDLV

-916 GSSDKDSSATA
+916 GASDKDSSATA

>member
-11 DGLFM
+11 DGLFV

-25 LDDDEEEASVS
+25 LDDDEEETSVS
-36 KKPEEAPVLPSMP
+36 KKPEEAPVRPSMF
-49 KLSSLKLPSFLRSKA
+49 KLPSLKMPGFLRSKA
-64 NKKPEPK
+64 SKKPEPK
-71 PESAIEAVAE
+71 PEPAIEAVAE
-81 SAVGVLDA
+81 SAIGVLDA

-97 EFEWG
+97 EFEWD

-157 LGHSPKEDWFSVV
+157 LGHSPKGDWVSVV

-218 SLRALSEQRLD
+218 SLRALSEQRYD
-229 KILGSDYSLVSS
+229 KVLGSDYILVPS

-266 IAIEQIHAVP
+266 IAIEQSPAIPDMMAV
-276 DLMAALIGVLGVLFT
+276 LIGVLGVLFT

-299 LASIQNRV
+299 FASIQNRV

-368 LESRPAESEG
+368 LESRPVESEG
-378 RSLNVMQS
+378 RSLNVTQS

-391 TKANCHDEELTPVE
+391 TMANCHEDELTPVE

-514 PVIGFLVAGTTSEA
+514 PVIGFLVADTTSEA
-528 IMYTLLLWVVSCPCS
+528 IMTTLLLWVVSCPCS

-603 EENEYRALQIAAGL
+603 EENEYRVLQIAAGL

-839 STNIAISV
+839 SSNIAISV
-847 GITMLLVCV
+847 GITFLLVSG

-894 TTIVDLARDLRNDLM
+894 TTIVDLARDLRNDFV

-916 GSSDKDSSATA
+916 GASDKDSSATA